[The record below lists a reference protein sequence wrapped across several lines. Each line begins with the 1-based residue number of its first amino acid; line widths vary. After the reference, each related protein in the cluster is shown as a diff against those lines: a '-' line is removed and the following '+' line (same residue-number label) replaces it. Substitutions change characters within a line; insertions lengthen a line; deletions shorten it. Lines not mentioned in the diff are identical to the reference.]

1 LTLGERG
8 VSEEADVETNAGTS
22 KYVAVRALLLERISA
37 MNVGDRLQSEKE
49 LCEQFGVSRI
59 TLRHAVDGL
68 VHDGRLARE
77 HGRGTFVSEPR
88 AGVHYPERFADE
100 VTGFHRQQTSAG
112 NVVTTRVLRQE
123 LMPANEGIA
132 ARLGIEAGAG
142 VVELVRLRLV
152 NGQLHQHVVTYL
164 PHGRFPAIS
173 RADFTVGSLFDFLH
187 HEYGVELCRNDLTV
201 RVEEA
206 SPEIALNL
214 EVPSGMRLL
223 TIDSTVWD
231 ADDSVVAF
239 GTARHAPENSEITL
253 NLRTARNP
261 S

>member
-1 LTLGERG
+1 MEM
-8 VSEEADVETNAGTS
+8 SAGTS
-22 KYVAVRALLLERISA
+22 KYVAVRALLLERLSA
-37 MNVGDRLQSEKE
+37 MTVGERLPSEKE

-68 VHDGRLARE
+68 VQDGRLARE
-77 HGRGTFVSEPR
+77 HGRGTFVTEPQP
-88 AGVHYPERFADE
+88 GVHYPERFADE
-100 VTGFHRQQTSAG
+100 VTGFHRQQTASG

-123 LMPANEGIA
+123 LLPADDEIA
-132 ARLGIEAGAG
+132 RRLGVAPGVG
-142 VVELVRLRLV
+142 VVELVRLRFV

-164 PHGRFPAIS
+164 PHDRFPAVFS
-173 RADFTVGSLFDFLH
+173 ADFSAGSLFDFLH
-187 HEYGVELCRNDLTV
+187 DEYDVMLCRNELTV

-214 EVPSGMRLL
+214 EVPSGLRLL

-231 ADDSVVAF
+231 ADDAVVAF
-239 GTARHAPENSEITL
+239 GTARHSPENSEITL
-253 NLRTARNP
+253 TLQTSKGP